1 MLRTHFDWRIYM
13 ARKKEFG
20 EGPIFTITNYIFWF
34 MAGSFYFAICNILL
48 ILTFLAMTVSDPQQA
63 TTGGADFSI
72 LTMLLISAIPAG
84 PAITALLSAMGK
96 LVREKDVNITRD
108 YFRAYKENFKQSL
121 FVWVLELAA
130 IGILMIDLYFF
141 SRQSY
146 GTFIVPFIYAIGL
159 IIIAMGLFAF
169 PIISRFH
176 MKTKDVIRLSFYYS
190 IVKFK
195 ITFLNIAAIII
206 ALFAAS
212 KFPITIIFVA
222 CAVCYLLMYYQKDL
236 FKELENQFKDAN
248 GSKEVKEDNSDKV
261 FSDKLNDSLK

>member
-1 MLRTHFDWRIYM
+1 M
-13 ARKKEFG
+13 ARKREFG

-48 ILTFLAMTVSDPQQA
+48 IFTFLALATTDPQQV
-63 TTGGADFSI
+63 TSGGADFSF
-72 LTMLLISAIPAG
+72 LTMILISAIPTG

-96 LVREKDVNITRD
+96 LVREKDVNITKD

-130 IGILMIDLYFF
+130 IGILIIDVYFF

-146 GTFIVPFIYAIGL
+146 GTFVVPFIFAIGIVIL
-159 IIIAMGLFAF
+159 TMGLFAF

-176 MKTKDVIRLSFYYS
+176 MKTKDIIRLSFYYV

-206 ALFAAS
+206 AVFAVS
-212 KFPITIIFVA
+212 KFPITIIFIA
-222 CAVCYLLMYYQKDL
+222 CVVCYLLMYYQKDL
-236 FKELENQFKDAN
+236 FKELENQIKDTN
-248 GSKEVKEDNSDKV
+248 GSDENKEDSSGKV
-261 FSDKLNDSLK
+261 FSDKLKDSLK